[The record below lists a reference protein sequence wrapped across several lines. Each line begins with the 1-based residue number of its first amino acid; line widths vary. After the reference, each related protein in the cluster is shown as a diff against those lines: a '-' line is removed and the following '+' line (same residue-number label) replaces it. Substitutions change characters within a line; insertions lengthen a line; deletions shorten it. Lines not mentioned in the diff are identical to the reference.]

1 MYSYLPR
8 HALTPACFS
17 SWAACLVLN
26 GSNQEKAL
34 LCRSTNLGS
43 AFDGA
48 AQASVTH
55 YDADGCKCMHAGAH
69 IDSSQMLPSPFDNMQ
84 GGAAS
89 VQSIPSSMQQAAPAA
104 SLGAGAPISA
114 TSPELCLKVW
124 FLVLLEWTFKAL
136 FSHSSILC
144 ESL

>member
-1 MYSYLPR
+1 
-8 HALTPACFS
+8 
-17 SWAACLVLN
+17 
-26 GSNQEKAL
+26 
-34 LCRSTNLGS
+34 
-43 AFDGA
+43 
-48 AQASVTH
+48 
-55 YDADGCKCMHAGAH
+55 MHAGAH